1 MVLNMRILLT
11 EDNFIVG
18 KSIKQILE
26 SKKYLV
32 DWVQDGESCE
42 TALRTTKFDL
52 IILDIN
58 LPDISGIEIIKK
70 IRAIKNYIPI
80 LVVSARNSI
89 ENKIESLDLG
99 ADDYLTKPFDYEEL
113 LARIKSLHRRN
124 KGIAE
129 NIITFKNIELDNDKH
144 VVRFHKKIIEISPKE
159 FAILKILLENIDR
172 PISKSQLEEVIYSW
186 ENSIESNAIE
196 VYIHNLRK
204 KIPFNLIK
212 TVRGV
217 GYIISKN

>member
-1 MVLNMRILLT
+1 MRILLT

-26 SKKYLV
+26 NKKYLV

-42 TALRTTKFDL
+42 TALRTTKFDI

-70 IRAIKNYIPI
+70 IRAKKNYTPI
-80 LVVSARNSI
+80 LVVSARNSLQ
-89 ENKIESLDLG
+89 NKIEGLDLG

-129 NIITFKNIELDNDKH
+129 NILTFKNIELDVNKH
-144 VVRFHKKIIEISPKE
+144 VVKFNKKIVETSPSE
-159 FAILKILLENIDR
+159 FIILKILLENIDR
-172 PISKSQLEEVIYSW
+172 PVSKSQIEEAIYSW
-186 ENSIESNAIE
+186 DNSAESNAIE
-196 VYIHNLRK
+196 VFIHNLRK
-204 KIPFNLIK
+204 KIPIEFIT
-212 TVRGV
+212 TVRAI
-217 GYIISKN
+217 GYIISNN

>member
-1 MVLNMRILLT
+1 MRILLT

-26 SKKYLV
+26 NKKYLV

-42 TALRTTKFDL
+42 TALCTTKFDI

-70 IRAIKNYIPI
+70 IRAKKNYTPI
-80 LVVSARNSI
+80 LVVSARNSTQ
-89 ENKIESLDLG
+89 NKIEGLDLG

-129 NIITFKNIELDNDKH
+129 NILTFKNIELDVNQH
-144 VVRFHKKIIEISPKE
+144 VVKFQKKIVEVSPKE

-172 PISKSQLEEVIYSW
+172 PVSKNQLEEAIYSW
-186 ENSIESNAIE
+186 DNSVESNAIE
-196 VYIHNLRK
+196 VFIHNLRK
-204 KIPFNLIK
+204 KIPIELIK

-217 GYIISKN
+217 GYTISTLK

>member
-1 MVLNMRILLT
+1 MRILLT

-26 SKKYLV
+26 NKKYLV

-42 TALRTTKFDL
+42 TALRTTKFDI

-70 IRAIKNYIPI
+70 IRAKKNYTPI
-80 LVVSARNSI
+80 LVVSARNSTQ
-89 ENKIESLDLG
+89 NKIEGLDLG

-129 NIITFKNIELDNDKH
+129 NILTFKNIELDVNQH
-144 VVRFHKKIIEISPKE
+144 VVKFQKKIVEVSPKE

-172 PISKSQLEEVIYSW
+172 PVSKNQLEEAIYSW
-186 ENSIESNAIE
+186 DNSVESNAIE
-196 VYIHNLRK
+196 VFIHNLRK
-204 KIPFNLIK
+204 KIPIELIK

-217 GYIISKN
+217 GYTISNIK

>member
-1 MVLNMRILLT
+1 MRILLT

-26 SKKYLV
+26 NKKYLV

-42 TALRTTKFDL
+42 TALKTTNFDI

-70 IRAIKNYIPI
+70 IRAKKNYTPI

-89 ENKIESLDLG
+89 ENKIEGLDLG

-124 KGIAE
+124 KGVVE
-129 NIITFKNIELDNDKH
+129 NILTFKDIELDVNQHLVK
-144 VVRFHKKIIEISPKE
+144 FQKKIVEVSPKE

-172 PISKSQLEEVIYSW
+172 PISKNQLEEAIYSW
-186 ENSIESNAIE
+186 DNSIESNAIE
-196 VYIHNLRK
+196 VFIHNLRK
-204 KIPFNLIK
+204 KIPIEFIT
-212 TVRGV
+212 TVRGI
-217 GYIISKN
+217 GYRIHS

>member
-1 MVLNMRILLT
+1 MRILLT

-26 SKKYLV
+26 NKKYLV

-42 TALRTTKFDL
+42 TALKTTNFDI

-70 IRAIKNYIPI
+70 IRAKKNYTPI

-89 ENKIESLDLG
+89 ENKIEGLDLG

-124 KGIAE
+124 KGVVE
-129 NIITFKNIELDNDKH
+129 NILTFKDIELDVNQHLVK
-144 VVRFHKKIIEISPKE
+144 FQKKIVEVSPKE

-172 PISKSQLEEVIYSW
+172 PISKNQLEEAIYSW
-186 ENSIESNAIE
+186 DNSIESNAIE
-196 VYIHNLRK
+196 VFIHNLRK
-204 KIPFNLIK
+204 KIPIEFIT
-212 TVRGV
+212 TVRGI
-217 GYIISKN
+217 GYRFQS

>member
-1 MVLNMRILLT
+1 MRILLT

-26 SKKYLV
+26 NKKYLV

-42 TALRTTKFDL
+42 TALRTTKFDI

-70 IRAIKNYIPI
+70 IRGIKNYTPI
-80 LVVSARNSI
+80 LVLSARNSI
-89 ENKIESLDLG
+89 ENKIEGLDLG

-129 NIITFKNIELDNDKH
+129 NILTFKNIELDINKH
-144 VVRFHKKIIEISPKE
+144 IVRFQKKIIEISPKE
-159 FAILKILLENIDR
+159 FTILKILLENIDR
-172 PISKSQLEEVIYSW
+172 PISKSQLEEAIYTW
-186 ENSIESNAIE
+186 DNSIESNAIE
-196 VYIHNLRK
+196 VFIHNLRK
-204 KIPFNLIK
+204 KIPIELIK

-217 GYIISKN
+217 GYTISNN

>member
-1 MVLNMRILLT
+1 MRILLT

-26 SKKYLV
+26 NKKYLV

-42 TALRTTKFDL
+42 TALRTTKFDI

-70 IRAIKNYIPI
+70 IRAKKNYTPI
-80 LVVSARNSI
+80 LVVSARNSTQ
-89 ENKIESLDLG
+89 NKIEGLDFG

-129 NIITFKNIELDNDKH
+129 NILTFKNIELDVNQH
-144 VVRFHKKIIEISPKE
+144 VVKFQKKIVEVSPKE

-172 PISKSQLEEVIYSW
+172 PVSKNQLEEAIYSW
-186 ENSIESNAIE
+186 DNSVESNAIE
-196 VYIHNLRK
+196 VFIHNLRK
-204 KIPFNLIK
+204 KIPIELIK

-217 GYIISKN
+217 GYTISNIK

>member
-1 MVLNMRILLT
+1 MRILLT

-26 SKKYLV
+26 NKKYLV

-42 TALRTTKFDL
+42 TALRTTNFDI

-70 IRAIKNYIPI
+70 IRAKKNYTPI
-80 LVVSARNSI
+80 LVVSARNSL
-89 ENKIESLDLG
+89 ENKIEGLDLG

-113 LARIKSLHRRN
+113 LARINSLHRRN

-129 NIITFKNIELDNDKH
+129 NILTFKNIELDVNKH
-144 VVRFHKKIIEISPKE
+144 VVKFQKNIIEISPKE
-159 FAILKILLENIDR
+159 FTILKILLENIDR
-172 PISKSQLEEVIYSW
+172 PISKNQLEDAIYSW
-186 ENSIESNAIE
+186 DNSIESNAIE

-204 KIPFNLIK
+204 KIPIELIK

-217 GYIISKN
+217 GYTISTLK

>member
-1 MVLNMRILLT
+1 MRILLT

-26 SKKYLV
+26 NKKYLI

-42 TALRTTKFDL
+42 TALNTTNFDI

-70 IRAIKNYIPI
+70 IRSKKNYTPI
-80 LVVSARNSI
+80 LVLSARNSI
-89 ENKIESLDLG
+89 ENKIEGLNLG

-129 NIITFKNIELDNDKH
+129 NILTFKNIELDANKH
-144 VVRFHKKIIEISPKE
+144 IVKFKNNIIEISPKE
-159 FAILKILLENIDR
+159 FTILKILLENIDR
-172 PISKSQLEEVIYSW
+172 PISKNQLEDAIYSW
-186 ENSIESNAIE
+186 NSSIESNAIE
-196 VYIHNLRK
+196 VFIHNLRK
-204 KIPFNLIK
+204 KIPLEFIT
-212 TVRGV
+212 TVRGI
-217 GYIISKN
+217 GYRIES

>member
-1 MVLNMRILLT
+1 MRILLT

-26 SKKYLV
+26 NKKYLV

-42 TALRTTKFDL
+42 TALRTTKFDI

-70 IRAIKNYIPI
+70 IRAKKNYTPI
-80 LVVSARNSI
+80 LVVSARNSTQ
-89 ENKIESLDLG
+89 NKIEGLDLG

-129 NIITFKNIELDNDKH
+129 NILTFKNIELDVNKH
-144 VVRFHKKIIEISPKE
+144 VVKFQKKIVEVSPKE
-159 FAILKILLENIDR
+159 FTILKILLENIGR
-172 PISKSQLEEVIYSW
+172 PVSKNQLEEAIYSW
-186 ENSIESNAIE
+186 DNSVESNAIE
-196 VYIHNLRK
+196 VFIHNLRK
-204 KIPFNLIK
+204 KIPIELIK

-217 GYIISKN
+217 GYTISTLK

>member
-1 MVLNMRILLT
+1 MRILLT

-26 SKKYLV
+26 NKKYLV

-42 TALRTTKFDL
+42 TALRTTKFDI

-70 IRAIKNYIPI
+70 IRGKKNYTPI
-80 LVVSARNSI
+80 LVLSARNSI
-89 ENKIESLDLG
+89 ENKIEGLDLG

-129 NIITFKNIELDNDKH
+129 NILTFKNIELDINKH
-144 VVRFHKKIIEISPKE
+144 IVRFQKKIIEISPKE
-159 FAILKILLENIDR
+159 FTILKILLENIDR
-172 PISKSQLEEVIYSW
+172 PISKSQLEEAIYTW
-186 ENSIESNAIE
+186 DNSIESNAIE
-196 VYIHNLRK
+196 VFIHNLRK
-204 KIPFNLIK
+204 KIPIELIK

-217 GYIISKN
+217 GYTISNN

>member
-1 MVLNMRILLT
+1 MRILLT

-26 SKKYLV
+26 NKKYLV

-42 TALRTTKFDL
+42 TALCTTKFDI

-70 IRAIKNYIPI
+70 IRAKKNYTPI
-80 LVVSARNSI
+80 LVVSARNSTQ
-89 ENKIESLDLG
+89 NKIEGLDFG

-129 NIITFKNIELDNDKH
+129 NILTFKNIELDVNKH
-144 VVRFHKKIIEISPKE
+144 VVKFQKKIVEVSPKE
-159 FAILKILLENIDR
+159 FTILKILLENIGR
-172 PISKSQLEEVIYSW
+172 PVSKNQLEEAIYSW
-186 ENSIESNAIE
+186 DNSVESNAIE
-196 VYIHNLRK
+196 VFIHNLRK
-204 KIPFNLIK
+204 KIPIELIK

-217 GYIISKN
+217 GYTISNIK

>member
-1 MVLNMRILLT
+1 MRILLT

-26 SKKYLV
+26 NKKYLV

-42 TALRTTKFDL
+42 TALCTTKFDI

-70 IRAIKNYIPI
+70 IRGKKNYTPI
-80 LVVSARNSI
+80 LVLSARNSI
-89 ENKIESLDLG
+89 ENKIEGLDLG

-129 NIITFKNIELDNDKH
+129 NILTFKNIELDINKH
-144 VVRFHKKIIEISPKE
+144 IVRFQKKIIEISPKE
-159 FAILKILLENIDR
+159 FTILKILLENIDR
-172 PISKSQLEEVIYSW
+172 PISKSQLEEAIYSW
-186 ENSIESNAIE
+186 DNSIESNAIE

-204 KIPFNLIK
+204 KIPIELIK

-217 GYIISKN
+217 GYIISNLK

>member
-1 MVLNMRILLT
+1 MRILLT

-26 SKKYLV
+26 NKKYLV
-32 DWVQDGESCE
+32 DWVQDGESCK
-42 TALRTTKFDL
+42 TALHTTKFDI

-70 IRAIKNYIPI
+70 IRAKKNYTPI

-89 ENKIESLDLG
+89 ENKIEGLDLG

-129 NIITFKNIELDNDKH
+129 NILTFKNIELDINKH
-144 VVRFHKKIIEISPKE
+144 IVRFQKKIIEISPKE
-159 FAILKILLENIDR
+159 FTILKILLENIDR
-172 PISKSQLEEVIYSW
+172 PISKSQLEEAIYSW
-186 ENSIESNAIE
+186 DNSIESNAIE

-204 KIPFNLIK
+204 KIPIELIK

-217 GYIISKN
+217 GYTISNLK

>member
-1 MVLNMRILLT
+1 MRILLT

-26 SKKYLV
+26 NKKYLV

-42 TALRTTKFDL
+42 TALCTTKFDI

-70 IRAIKNYIPI
+70 IRAKKNYTPI
-80 LVVSARNSI
+80 LVVSARNSTQ
-89 ENKIESLDLG
+89 NKIEGLDFG

-129 NIITFKNIELDNDKH
+129 NILTFKNIELDVNQH
-144 VVRFHKKIIEISPKE
+144 VVKFQKKIVEVSPKE

-172 PISKSQLEEVIYSW
+172 PVSKNQLEEAIYSW
-186 ENSIESNAIE
+186 DNSVESNAIE
-196 VYIHNLRK
+196 VFIHNLRK
-204 KIPFNLIK
+204 KIPIELIK

-217 GYIISKN
+217 GYTISTLK

>member
-1 MVLNMRILLT
+1 MRILLT

-26 SKKYLV
+26 NKKYLV

-42 TALRTTKFDL
+42 TALRTTNFDI

-70 IRAIKNYIPI
+70 IRAKKNYTPI
-80 LVVSARNSI
+80 LVVSARNSL
-89 ENKIESLDLG
+89 ENKIEGLDLG

-129 NIITFKNIELDNDKH
+129 NILTFKNIELDINKH
-144 VVRFHKKIIEISPKE
+144 IVQLKNKIIEISPKE

-172 PISKSQLEEVIYSW
+172 PISKNQLEEAIYSW
-186 ENSIESNAIE
+186 DNSVESNAIE

-204 KIPFNLIK
+204 KIPIELIK

-217 GYIISKN
+217 GYTISTLK

>member
-1 MVLNMRILLT
+1 MRILLT

-26 SKKYLV
+26 NKKYLV

-42 TALRTTKFDL
+42 TALKTTNFDI

-70 IRAIKNYIPI
+70 IRAKKNYTPI

-89 ENKIESLDLG
+89 ENKIEGLDLG

-124 KGIAE
+124 KGVVE
-129 NIITFKNIELDNDKH
+129 NILTFKDIELDVNQHLVK
-144 VVRFHKKIIEISPKE
+144 FQKKIVEVSPKE
-159 FAILKILLENIDR
+159 FAILKIL
-172 PISKSQLEEVIYSW
+172 
-186 ENSIESNAIE
+186 
-196 VYIHNLRK
+196 
-204 KIPFNLIK
+204 
-212 TVRGV
+212 
-217 GYIISKN
+217 

>member
-1 MVLNMRILLT
+1 MRILLT

-32 DWVQDGESCE
+32 DWVQDGESCQS
-42 TALRTTKFDL
+42 ALGTTNFDI

-58 LPDISGIEIIKK
+58 LPDISGFEIIKK
-70 IRAIKNYIPI
+70 IRGKKNYTPI
-80 LVVSARNSI
+80 LVLSAQNSI
-89 ENKIESLDLG
+89 ENKIEGLDLG

-129 NIITFKNIELDNDKH
+129 NILTFKNIEIDINRHIIK
-144 VVRFHKKIIEISPKE
+144 FNKKIIEASPTE
-159 FAILKILLENIDR
+159 FIILRILLENINR
-172 PISKSQLEEVIYSW
+172 PISKTRLEEAIYSW
-186 ENSIESNAIE
+186 DNSIESNAIE
-196 VYIHNLRK
+196 VFIHNLRK
-204 KIPFNLIK
+204 KIPIEFIK
-212 TVRGV
+212 TVRGI
-217 GYIISKN
+217 GYLIES

>member
-1 MVLNMRILLT
+1 MRILLT

-26 SKKYLV
+26 NKKYLV

-42 TALRTTKFDL
+42 TALKTTNFDI

-70 IRAIKNYIPI
+70 IRAKKNYTPI

-89 ENKIESLDLG
+89 ENKIEGLDLG

-124 KGIAE
+124 KGVVD
-129 NIITFKNIELDNDKH
+129 NILTFKNIELDVNKH
-144 VVRFHKKIIEISPKE
+144 LVKFQKKIVEVSPKE
-159 FAILKILLENIDR
+159 FTILKILLENIDR
-172 PISKSQLEEVIYSW
+172 PISKNQLEEAIYSW
-186 ENSIESNAIE
+186 DNSIESNAIE
-196 VYIHNLRK
+196 VFIHNLRK
-204 KIPFNLIK
+204 KIPIEFIT
-212 TVRGV
+212 TVRGI
-217 GYIISKN
+217 GYRIT

>member
-1 MVLNMRILLT
+1 MRILLT

-26 SKKYLV
+26 NKKYLV

-42 TALRTTKFDL
+42 TALRTTNFDI

-70 IRAIKNYIPI
+70 IRAKKNYTPI

-89 ENKIESLDLG
+89 ENKIEGLDLG

-129 NIITFKNIELDNDKH
+129 NILTFKNIELDINKH
-144 VVRFHKKIIEISPKE
+144 IVQFKNKIIEISPKE

-172 PISKSQLEEVIYSW
+172 PISKNQLEEAIYSW
-186 ENSIESNAIE
+186 DNSLESNAIE

-204 KIPFNLIK
+204 KIPIELIK

-217 GYIISKN
+217 GYTISTLK

>member
-1 MVLNMRILLT
+1 MRILLT

-26 SKKYLV
+26 NKKYLV

-42 TALRTTKFDL
+42 TALKTTNFDI

-70 IRAIKNYIPI
+70 IRAKKNYTPI

-89 ENKIESLDLG
+89 ENKIEGLDLG

-124 KGIAE
+124 KGVVD
-129 NIITFKNIELDNDKH
+129 NILTFKDIELDVNQHLVK
-144 VVRFHKKIIEISPKE
+144 FQKKIVEVSPKE

-172 PISKSQLEEVIYSW
+172 PISKNQLEEAIYSW
-186 ENSIESNAIE
+186 DNSIESNAIE
-196 VYIHNLRK
+196 VFIHNLRK
-204 KIPFNLIK
+204 KIPIEFIA
-212 TVRGV
+212 TVRGI
-217 GYIISKN
+217 GYRIHS